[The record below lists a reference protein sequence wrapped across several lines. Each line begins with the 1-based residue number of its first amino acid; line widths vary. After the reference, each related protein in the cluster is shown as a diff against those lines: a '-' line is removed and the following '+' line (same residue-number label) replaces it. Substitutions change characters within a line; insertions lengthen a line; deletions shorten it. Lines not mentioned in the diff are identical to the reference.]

1 MKAVIN
7 NCLHHYIDIG
17 ISTATPVIFI
27 HGFPFSHKMWTFAG
41 GQTESIATTYRVIAY
56 DIRGHGDSEIGDGQF
71 TLEMFVDDLFGLMD
85 HLNIT
90 RAVLVGFSMGGYIA
104 LRAAEKN
111 PDRMRALVLCD
122 TRSEADSNEAK
133 LRRAANI
140 KAINELSTQSIKPD
154 LTILLDT
161 STQKGLSRKQSK
173 MKDRFETEEIAF
185 HNRVRDGYLR
195 LAAQEPERWL
205 VIDATLTKAKIGK
218 IIWDRVNQLLQAEN
232 VSRHT

>member
-17 ISTATPVIFI
+17 ISTAIPVIFI
-27 HGFPFSHKMWTFAG
+27 HGFPFSHKMWTFTG

-104 LRAAEKN
+104 LRAAERN
-111 PDRMRALVLCD
+111 PERIRALVLCD
-122 TRSEADSNEAK
+122 TRSEADSNEAY
-133 LRRAANI
+133 LPR
-140 KAINELSTQSIKPD
+140 KP
-154 LTILLDT
+154 
-161 STQKGLSRKQSK
+161 SMQ
-173 MKDRFETEEIAF
+173 
-185 HNRVRDGYLR
+185 NR
-195 LAAQEPERWL
+195 
-205 VIDATLTKAKIGK
+205 I
-218 IIWDRVNQLLQAEN
+218 QLK
-232 VSRHT
+232 